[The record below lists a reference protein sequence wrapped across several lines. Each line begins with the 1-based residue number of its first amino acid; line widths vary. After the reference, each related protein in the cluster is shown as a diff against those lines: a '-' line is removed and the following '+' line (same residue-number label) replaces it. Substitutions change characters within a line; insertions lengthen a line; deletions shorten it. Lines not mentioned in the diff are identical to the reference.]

1 MFTFYTFSVYI
12 RSLYKNGQILLSQY
26 SVQDFILCC
35 IIANSNL
42 LAKVPWPQ
50 RVVQDA
56 LQLTLIPPFT
66 CSAFDASRHFCSTWV
81 AHWHWNLFSHFSHS
95 SVFWKLC
102 NILSAD
108 FPPLLTTLSHIL
120 DWFAVT
126 ITVLIIVTSYQPQ
139 SRVQLATTF
148 RRWMDSSSSQLPEK

>member
-1 MFTFYTFSVYI
+1 MFTFYTFSFFI
-12 RSLYKNGQILLSQY
+12 RSFYKWTNFSVPY

-35 IIANSNL
+35 ISNSNL
-42 LAKVPWPQ
+42 LPKVPWPQ
-50 RVVQDA
+50 RRVQDA

-81 AHWHWNLFSHFSHS
+81 AHWYWNLFSHFSHS

-120 DWFAVT
+120 DWFSVT
-126 ITVLIIVTSYQPQ
+126 ITVLIIVQLLLTSPSLG
-139 SRVQLATTF
+139 SRT
-148 RRWMDSSSSQLPEK
+148 SLPNLPPP